1 MPTFSRR
8 CGAPSKMKLYPLRN
22 AVFVGHALAQP
33 YAERARVL
41 VDMTCGNGRDTAFL
55 ASHMGNDA
63 VLYAF
68 DIQERALTATRALLA
83 EQGLCRKNIIIKR
96 GSHEILLKEIEETPD
111 LIVFNLGYLPGGNR
125 AIHTDSA
132 TTLKDVDLG
141 LHKISAN
148 GIIMLTAYPGTPD
161 GAREK
166 DELARF
172 LHTLPQQCF
181 DVSCW
186 QPVNQVHE
194 PAVLFVI
201 QKRG

>member
-1 MPTFSRR
+1 
-8 CGAPSKMKLYPLRN
+8 MKLYPLRN

-68 DIQERALTATRALLA
+68 DIQERALTATKELLA

-125 AIHTDSA
+125 AIHTDTA
-132 TTLKDVDLG
+132 ITLKAVDLG
-141 LHKISAN
+141 LHKISVN
-148 GIIMLTAYPGTPD
+148 GIIMIVAYPGTPD
-161 GAREK
+161 GKKEK
-166 DELARF
+166 DELASF
-172 LHTLPQQCF
+172 LSHVSQKRF
-181 DVSCW
+181 DVSYW
-186 QPVNQVHE
+186 QPANQVHE
-194 PAVLFVI
+194 PPVLFVI